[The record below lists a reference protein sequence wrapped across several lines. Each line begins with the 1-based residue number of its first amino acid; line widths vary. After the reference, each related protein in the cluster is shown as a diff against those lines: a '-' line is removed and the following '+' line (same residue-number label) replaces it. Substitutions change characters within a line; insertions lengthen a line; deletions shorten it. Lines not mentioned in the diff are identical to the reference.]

1 MRFPLLP
8 ALLLLILNI
17 GIDVC
22 LYKII
27 KSSTANRL
35 WAHIQKW
42 SAVLLAILIIVL
54 ACLPKRSGSDESLVT
69 IMWVLFAYVS
79 IYIPKYIYLIF
90 RVIGSIPLLWH
101 GDRWRWTSIVGI
113 VVAIVSFVTIWWGAL
128 VDRLDIEVKEV
139 TVDIPDL
146 PAGFENFTIAQISD
160 LHVGTFGQ
168 DTAFVSCLVDSINS
182 LHPDLI
188 VFTGDIVN
196 RRSEEFIP
204 FISTMRRL
212 HAPYGIYSVMGNH
225 DYGDYSD
232 WPSMADKEADVDNL
246 KRMETDADMTMLNNS
261 FSWIRCGADSIALI
275 GVENIGDPPFR
286 VYGDLSEAYP
296 DIADDNV
303 KILLSH
309 NPAHWQDDIEDNID
323 TNIALTL
330 SGHTHAMQIV
340 LMGWSPAMFR
350 YRYWGGLYSDTK
362 GQKLY
367 VNIGAGTVGMP
378 FRIGATPEITLFT
391 LRPKK

>member
-1 MRFPLLP
+1 
-8 ALLLLILNI
+8 
-17 GIDVC
+17 
-22 LYKII
+22 
-27 KSSTANRL
+27 
-35 WAHIQKW
+35 
-42 SAVLLAILIIVL
+42 
-54 ACLPKRSGSDESLVT
+54 
-69 IMWVLFAYVS
+69 
-79 IYIPKYIYLIF
+79 
-90 RVIGSIPLLWH
+90 
-101 GDRWRWTSIVGI
+101 
-113 VVAIVSFVTIWWGAL
+113 
-128 VDRLDIEVKEV
+128 
-139 TVDIPDL
+139 
-146 PAGFENFTIAQISD
+146 
-160 LHVGTFGQ
+160 
-168 DTAFVSCLVDSINS
+168 
-182 LHPDLI
+182 
-188 VFTGDIVN
+188 
-196 RRSEEFIP
+196 IP

-212 HAPYGIYSVMGNH
+212 HAPYGVYSVMGNH
-225 DYGDYSD
+225 DYCDYSA
-232 WPSMADKEADVDNL
+232 WPSMSDNVADEDNL
-246 KRMETDADMTMLNNS
+246 KRMEAEADLTMLNNS
-261 FSWIRCGADSIALI
+261 FSWIRSGSDSIALI

-323 TNIALTL
+323 TNVALTL
-330 SGHTHAMQIV
+330 SGHTHAMQIE